1 MAQVPAT
8 SYESTSLGDVA
19 EFTIPFPFLSR
30 AEVFV
35 TVDGAQS
42 AFTWIN
48 DGLIQLP
55 EIPELGAIVRRYRS
69 TAAYVPLHQFSQGV
83 PFLPRYVDRDFT
95 QTLYAVQESV
105 NDTAGTAALAMD
117 TAEVALDTAQDAL
130 ALVGERT
137 QYMVLG
143 PYGPGLHFQTTSQ
156 VFSYLGEFYAPGPAI
171 TLPYTTTGAGAG
183 EIANFRSVGD
193 AVLRS
198 DLAASTGAERVGWKR
213 SQPVSGINTVSE
225 MLDSQTRSLWEY
237 ANLVTYKPDANDP
250 KTWDWSPAIQAAI
263 DELASLRGGLLL
275 FPRGVFK
282 HSASIQL
289 KAFVSVR
296 GEGSGYDNETGT
308 VLWYTGTGDGWF
320 TQNAI
325 NTSAPMHCSV
335 EDLTFYAPG
344 ISIYKGAF
352 ADLCGTELHFARVS
366 FLFPATAAGLILD
379 QTEISDFTSCHFF
392 ALGFDPAARGACVWL
407 VNGPSRT
414 PGVNLFFTN
423 RIAFLQCNFNPHS
436 SNARCVVDEG
446 GLSHEFLGCNW
457 NGGSV
462 QFEGSAINGLR
473 IVGGEMEA
481 STGAHINLTRGV
493 LDVGTP
499 AVEISGIFHLV
510 VPGSIGVNIPPG
522 VCDHVMHTN
531 NVYSASAGTAVTNIN
546 GTTVTSFGNIS
557 RDGAAPPFNNYNTLG
572 TTVPTVL
579 GSITPGA
586 HTYVTQSSNWR
597 RNGDQTTVSVNIAL
611 TTKDAAMAGSVD
623 IDCLPTP
630 VTGDFQAGGVALY
643 NGVTLPAGHTQ
654 IGIATVPGTTRVRLY
669 TAGSAAVGAAL
680 GAAGISG
687 AFAITFTVTY
697 F

>member
-1 MAQVPAT
+1 MTTYNTGNPVGSVDVRDLYDNAQNLDNFSNGTADKYADRFGV
-8 SYESTSLGDVA
+8 SRQSLQGIRNA
-19 EFTIPFPFLSR
+19 
-30 AEVFV
+30 
-35 TVDGAQS
+35 
-42 AFTWIN
+42 
-48 DGLIQLP
+48 
-55 EIPELGAIVRRYRS
+55 
-69 TAAYVPLHQFSQGV
+69 SQ
-83 PFLPRYVDRDFT
+83 YVD
-95 QTLYAVQESV
+95 
-105 NDTAGTAALAMD
+105 
-117 TAEVALDTAQDAL
+117 
-130 ALVGERT
+130 
-137 QYMVLG
+137 LG
-143 PYGPGLHFQTTSQ
+143 PYAAGLNFTSRNQ
-156 VFSYLGEFYAPGPAI
+156 VFSYDAGSGAEYYAPGPSI
-171 TLPYTTTGAGAG
+171 TLPYTTTGVGTA

-213 SQPVSGINTVSE
+213 SPPVSGINTVSE

-344 ISIYKGAF
+344 IGIYKGAF

-366 FLFPATAAGLILD
+366 FLFPATACGLILD

-392 ALGFDPAARGACVWL
+392 ALGFDPAAVGACVWL

-481 STGAHINLTRGV
+481 ATSAHINLTRGV
-493 LDVGTP
+493 LDVATP
-499 AVEISGIFHLV
+499 VVEISGIFHLL

-546 GTTVTSFGNIS
+546 GTTVTSFGNLS
-557 RDGAAPPFNNYNTLG
+557 RDGAAPPFNNYS
-572 TTVPTVL
+572 VPL
-579 GSITPGA
+579 S
-586 HTYVTQSSNWR
+586 QSFN
-597 RNGDQTTVSVNIAL
+597 QVSVYGSSVAGEPTYTITREGRWSRAGRAVSYTCAVAL
-611 TTKDAAMAGSVD
+611 TGKGAMAGNVL
-623 IDCLPTP
+623 IGPLPLP
-630 VTGDFQAGGVALY
+630 VEATCMLPVAFY
-643 NGVTLPAGHTQ
+643 TGVTLSAGYTQ
-654 IGIATVPGTTRVRLY
+654 LSVVLSAGATQMALY
-669 TAGSAAVGAAL
+669 QSGSGVSFSPVNSTQL
-680 GAAGISG
+680 SDSFEVGISG
-687 AFAITFTVTY
+687 TY
-697 F
+697 FTS